1 MSNEYWGAPHNQY
14 QPGMYPPQYP
24 PVTQQKSS
32 NAGMI
37 IMSVIAGLLA
47 IALTGFL
54 VYYFTTNSDANR
66 AANEP
71 ALTSVQQP
79 SEGDRPT
86 VTQTV
91 NAPSPNEQQQPKP
104 ANKPTKNYTDYWV
117 NDSDVT
123 TPQFAANV
131 FSAFV
136 AKYNSTGSPN
146 VTLYGVY
153 SPVTGK
159 NYDMTCRD
167 QGAHVACTGGNNA
180 AVYIS

>member
-1 MSNEYWGAPHNQY
+1 
-14 QPGMYPPQYP
+14 MYSPQYP
-24 PVTQQKSS
+24 PAPQQKSS
-32 NAGMI
+32 NTGMI
-37 IMSVIAGLLA
+37 IMSVIAVLLA

-54 VYYFTTNSDANR
+54 VYYFTTNSNSSR

-79 SEGDRPT
+79 SEGERPT

-91 NAPSPNEQQQPKP
+91 NAPAPSQQGQPKP
-104 ANKPTKNYTDYWV
+104 ANKPAKNYTDYWV

-136 AKYNSTGSPN
+136 AKYNSSGNPN

-159 NYDMTCRD
+159 SYDMTCRD
-167 QGAHVACTGGNNA
+167 QGPHVACTGGRNA